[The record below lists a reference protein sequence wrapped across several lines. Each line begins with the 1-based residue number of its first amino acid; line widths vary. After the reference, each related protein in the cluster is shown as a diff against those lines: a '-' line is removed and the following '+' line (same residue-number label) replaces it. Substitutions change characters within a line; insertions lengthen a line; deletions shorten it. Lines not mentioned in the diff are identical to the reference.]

1 MPIDVLKRN
10 ENNIEE
16 KKVLIKPIKEY
27 SKKFQ
32 ISTTEFPRVIDYL
45 KAGGYEE
52 TARVREIDFVLSAT
66 KLKIRFINGRIFFI
80 PFLDGNMTVIG
91 FPLEMFNQE
100 LKDKIIKFKNEESVD
115 EYIQLFFD
123 LFGPYNDTLTIIK
136 KNRIYL
142 ISAENELEN
151 IRLDSNIIIAKV
163 NLKTQ
168 QKEDVK
174 QIDGGMIEIN
184 AEDEQRLEEIVKKL
198 KKDLNLHN
206 PISKHYYGM
215 VENNEFKLREKS

>member
-1 MPIDVLKRN
+1 MPLDALKRN
-10 ENNIEE
+10 KNNIEE
-16 KKVLIKPIKEY
+16 KKVLIKPLKEY

-32 ISTTEFPRVIDYL
+32 INTTEFPRIIDYL
-45 KAGGYEE
+45 KAEGYEE
-52 TARVREIDFVLSAT
+52 TERVCEIDFVLLAT
-66 KLKIRFINGRIFFI
+66 KLKIRFMNGRIFFI
-80 PFLDGNMTVIG
+80 PFSDGNINATC

-115 EYIQLFFD
+115 RYIQLFFD
-123 LFGPYNDTLTIIK
+123 LFKSHNDTLIIIK

-142 ISAENELEN
+142 VSTENELEN

-163 NLKTQ
+163 NLKNQ

-174 QIDGGMIEIN
+174 HIDGGMIEIN

-198 KKDLNLHN
+198 EKDLNLHN
-206 PISKHYYGM
+206 PISKHYYEM

>member
-1 MPIDVLKRN
+1 MPIDALKRN

-16 KKVLIKPIKEY
+16 KKVLIKPLKEH

-32 ISTTEFPRVIDYL
+32 ISTTEFPRIIDYL
-45 KAGGYEE
+45 KAEGYEE
-52 TARVREIDFVLSAT
+52 TARVCEIDFVLLAT
-66 KLKIRFINGRIFFI
+66 KLKIRFMNGRIFFI
-80 PFLDGNMTVIG
+80 PFSDGNINATG

-100 LKDKIIKFKNEESVD
+100 LKDKIIKFKNEESID
-115 EYIQLFFD
+115 RYIQLFFD
-123 LFGPYNDTLTIIK
+123 LFESYNDTLIIIK

-142 ISAENELEN
+142 VSTENELEN

-163 NLKTQ
+163 NLKNQ

-174 QIDGGMIEIN
+174 HIDGGMIEIN
-184 AEDEQRLEEIVKKL
+184 VEDEQRLEEIVKKL
-198 KKDLNLHN
+198 EKDLNLHN
-206 PISKHYYGM
+206 PIRKHYYEM